1 MKRMI
6 LMATAALSLSACA
19 IPGLPTLANV
29 GVEAPAPLEATTID
43 DKWLELAWK
52 SHDALQDSL
61 NLAMDLKPSLIGS
74 PGMKRAAD
82 INDAITSALTAAES
96 AAAAGSEKD
105 YLVAIAQ
112 AKQAITEMRGA
123 IQALKGK

>member
-1 MKRMI
+1 MKALTPI
-6 LMATAALSLSACA
+6 LLSFLLSACA

-29 GVEAPAPLEATTID
+29 APAPAPMAKTTID
-43 DKWLELAWK
+43 DKWLDVAWK

-82 INDAITSALTAAES
+82 VNDAITAALSAAES
-96 AAAAGSEKD
+96 AVAAGSTTD
-105 YLVAIAQ
+105 YLKAVAD
-112 AKQAITEMRGA
+112 AKQAIAEMRTA
-123 IQALKGK
+123 IAALRGK